1 MLYMLKGVNLKLLL
15 FILKKKLRTSSF
27 RGL

>member
-1 MLYMLKGVNLKLLL
+1 MLKGVNLKLLL